1 MGKSY
6 SYQEVYDNALK
17 YFNGDDLAASVIFKY
32 ILQDSDG
39 NYVESGPKDVL
50 ERVISEVYRIEKTK
64 FKKPYSKEFLRDK
77 INFNKIIPQGSL
89 LFGIGNK
96 YQYISLSNCVVLDSP
111 YDSYPSIHYTDQQLT
126 QVSKRRCGAGFDI
139 SNLRPKGAST
149 SNSSKTS
156 TGIIPFME
164 RYSNS
169 IREVGQ
175 SGRRGALIITL
186 DGRHPEV
193 INFINSKKDLT
204 KITGANISLRLYD
217 DFFNAIEND
226 EYYQL
231 KWPVD
236 SDDPSES
243 VKIKARELW
252 DFIIRAAHS
261 MAEPGILFWDTIVRE
276 GIGDC
281 YEDLRTLSTNPCSEI
296 PMGRDCCRLILQNVY
311 GYVVNPFTENAYF
324 DYESFYEDAQI
335 MQRIID
341 DVIDLEIEC
350 IERIINKI
358 ESDPEPDYIK
368 QIEKDL
374 WEGLKD
380 TCLKGRR
387 TGCGVTGIADAL
399 AAMNIKYDSD
409 EGVENVDM
417 IYRTLK
423 FGCYRSSVDMAK
435 ELGTFPL
442 WDKNKEKDNVFLN
455 RIKSETVI
463 LSEDKILNGSDLYKD
478 MEKVGRRN
486 VALLTTAP
494 AGSISCLSQ
503 TSSGIEPVFQLSY
516 KRRKKIYDAKNARV
530 DFVDKTGDSW
540 QEYEVYHPKLKV
552 WMDITGNTDIKK
564 SPWYGA
570 TSHDIDWRKRIDIQ
584 SRAQSSVCHSISSTI
599 NLPEDASVDEVGEIY
614 MEAWRK
620 GLKGVTV
627 YRDGC
632 RDGVLINDNKEEK
645 DEKNKINKTNAPK
658 RPISLPCDIYYISVK
673 GQKYFVFIGLL
684 DNEPYEV
691 FAGRNGIDL
700 PKNIKSGNLVKVKRG
715 KYKLVIDDREI
726 DYIIDFETEEQEAL
740 TRMVS
745 ASLRHGTDINFIV
758 QQLEKTK
765 GELVGF
771 CKSMA
776 RVLKKYIK
784 DGTEVKGDECEK
796 CGGKLIRQEGCIL
809 CQSCGWTKCS

>member
-1 MGKSY
+1 MGKVY
-6 SYQEVYDNALK
+6 SYEEVYNNSLK
-17 YFNGDDLAASVIFKY
+17 YFDGDELAASVVFKY
-32 ILQDSDG
+32 ILQDSEG
-39 NYVESGPKDVL
+39 NYLESGPGDIL
-50 ERVISEVYRIEKTK
+50 ERVISEIARIEKTK
-64 FKKPYSKEFLRDK
+64 FKNPYTKEFLREK
-77 INFNKIIPQGSL
+77 VNFNKIIPQGSL
-89 LFGIGNK
+89 LFGIGNRH
-96 YQYISLSNCVVLDSP
+96 QYISLSNCVVLDSP

-139 SNLRPKGAST
+139 SNLRPKGALT

-186 DGRHPEV
+186 NGKHPEV
-193 INFINSKKDLT
+193 VNFVNAKKDLT
-204 KITGANISLRLYD
+204 KITGANISLRLQD
-217 DFFNAIEND
+217 DFFNAVESGD
-226 EYYQL
+226 YYEL
-231 KWPVD
+231 SWPVD
-236 SDDPSES
+236 SKTPEVSS
-243 VKIKARELW
+243 KIKAKELW
-252 DFIIRAAHS
+252 NLIITAAHS
-261 MAEPGILFWDTIVRE
+261 MAEPGILFWDTITRE

-281 YEDLRTLSTNPCSEI
+281 YEELKTLSTNPCSEI

-311 GYVVNPFTENAYF
+311 GYVVNPFTQGSYF
-324 DYESFYEDAQI
+324 DYKSFYEDAII
-335 MQRIID
+335 MQRLID

-350 IERIINKI
+350 IDRILSKI
-358 ESDPEPDYIK
+358 DSDPEPEYIK

-374 WEGLKD
+374 WLGLKE
-380 TCLKGRR
+380 TCLQGRR

-399 AAMNIKYDSD
+399 AAMGRKYDSD
-409 EGVENVDM
+409 RGIETVEM

-435 ELGTFPL
+435 ELGAFPL
-442 WDKNKEKDNVFLN
+442 WDHNKEKNNPFLN
-455 RIKSETVI
+455 RIKDESIALASDSV
-463 LSEDKILNGSDLYKD
+463 LYGSDLYDEMK
-478 MEKVGRRN
+478 KYGRRN

-494 AGSISCLSQ
+494 AGSVSCLSQ

-516 KRRKKIYDAKNARV
+516 KRRKKIYDTQNSRV
-530 DFVDKTGDSW
+530 DFVDKTGDAW
-540 QEYEVYHPKLKV
+540 QEYEVFHPKLKL
-552 WMDITGNTDIKK
+552 WMDITGKSDITE
-564 SPWYGA
+564 SPWHGS
-570 TSHDIDWRKRIDIQ
+570 TSHDIDWKKRIDIQ
-584 SRAQSSVCHSISSTI
+584 SKAQLSVCHSISSTI
-599 NLPEDASVDEVGEIY
+599 NLPKEATVEEVGEIY

-632 RDGVLINDNKEEK
+632 RDGVLVSNDKEIEN
-645 DEKNKINKTNAPK
+645 DHINKTNAPK
-658 RPISLPCDIYYISVK
+658 RPVSLPCDIYYISVK

-684 DNEPYEV
+684 NNEPYEV

-700 PKNIKSGNLVKVKRG
+700 PKNAKKGNLVKIKRG
-715 KYKLVIDDREI
+715 QYKLVIDDREL

-745 ASLRHGTDINFIV
+745 AALRHGTDINFVV

-784 DGTEVKGDECEK
+784 DGTEVKGDECES